1 MSVSRSLKAMG
12 GKHGLIRAIKLHSRE
27 HYKTL
32 VSSAMLTRQSIITMQ
47 LHSVHKYTIRLP
59 LKNISVLLILLLCLC
74 GMISC
79 FGEGYVTHIAWCGI
93 LDDGL
98 WPGCRLTLCFP
109 VACFVYS
116 TVDIFITYYVY
127 IKLKISRSLYSSI
140 LFMLTVM
147 KHEWESIINCPETS
161 KINLLRIDIYLWDLP
176 PIENERNQIVKS
188 DHHDGKTRNW
198 CKRWFGL
205 FIILKSF

>member
-116 TVDIFITYYVY
+116 TVDIFYHILCIY
-127 IKLKISRSLYSSI
+127 KAQDLKITVQQYTVYAYSNETWVRINNKLSWDI
-140 LFMLTVM
+140 KKKPFKNRHLPLGPATHW
-147 KHEWESIINCPETS
+147 KWKESNC
-161 KINLLRIDIYLWDLP
+161 
-176 PIENERNQIVKS
+176 
-188 DHHDGKTRNW
+188 
-198 CKRWFGL
+198 
-205 FIILKSF
+205 